1 MTGQHH
7 YQARCSG
14 SYISASIDTMPQTK
28 QHYAHRMS
36 VFACVL
42 CEYEPFTSN
51 CSRTF
56 PRLHF
61 LSGIS
66 FILSI
71 PSILFFSLIYFS
83 CEPAFFFSEP
93 RFRQHSLYPP
103 SHRGYLHI
111 HISEVS
117 NRIANGLKESDLPIT
132 PPLLQRGH
140 CSSLPFKTH
149 TSMAAGY

>member
-51 CSRTF
+51 CSRTL

-83 CEPAFFFSEP
+83 CEPAFFF
-93 RFRQHSLYPP
+93 RSLGSDNTVYILRL
-103 SHRGYLHI
+103 SALTCTF
-111 HISEVS
+111 ISPKS
-117 NRIANGLKESDLPIT
+117 QTGSLMDLRNLT
-132 PPLLQRGH
+132 CQ
-140 CSSLPFKTH
+140 
-149 TSMAAGY
+149 